1 MSGITDVVGALAMS
15 YLDRTLKSGK
25 SVTIPS
31 LGITIEG
38 DNVSELALWQIIQK
52 RWEPDSPVWRG
63 LDSIPIETARNEI
76 MDLCDAIVA
85 ATQRAEA
92 AEAQAMELRLALGA
106 TVERANRL
114 AIWADRFGAD
124 QWRRGNAGKEP
135 QEFDEWQKET
145 QP

>member
-1 MSGITDVVGALAMS
+1 MSTDAERREATDLWTIQLCEQQLRDLRAQLA
-15 YLDRTLKSGK
+15 
-25 SVTIPS
+25 
-31 LGITIEG
+31 
-38 DNVSELALWQIIQK
+38 
-52 RWEPDSPVWRG
+52 
-63 LDSIPIETARNEI
+63 TAI
-76 MDLCDAIVA
+76 A
-85 ATQRAEA
+85 RAEA